1 MAAVSAVVAQV
12 TPLEMMPTL
21 SVIVPAHN
29 NGHQLEECLKA
40 LRGSRDAKFEII
52 VVDDCSTEDIRPV
65 VTRYGAQYVYLS
77 QNGGPSAARNLGAR
91 KATGDILVFIDSDVA
106 VTPLVLA
113 NISEDFLRHPRLAAV
128 FGSYDE
134 DPACDDF
141 FSQQKNLMHH
151 YIHQIS
157 KDQAVS
163 FWAGCGAIRKQVFR
177 EMGGFDAAQFPR
189 PSIEDIELG
198 YRMVGA
204 GKKVLL
210 DKRIQAKHL
219 KRWTLTK
226 LLRADIFDRA
236 VPWAK
241 LIMKTHWLPRDLN
254 LGYRARLSAVL
265 VALLAL
271 DLLVLPFSLANSRWA
286 PPAFHLAF
294 VISGIVAGLIVVNH
308 RMYRWFHERR
318 GFWFTVRMVLFHWF
332 YYFYSGVVFVCCAL
346 AYKVSRVGSPSSKIA
361 TSAVES
367 GD

>member
-1 MAAVSAVVAQV
+1 MAAARAVVAQV
-12 TPLEMMPTL
+12 TPQQSMPML

-29 NGHQLEECLKA
+29 NAHQLDQCLKA
-40 LRGSRDAKFEII
+40 LRASYYVNFEII

-65 VTRYGAQYVYLS
+65 VTHYGAQYVHLS
-77 QNGGPSAARNLGAR
+77 QNGGPSTARNLGAR
-91 KATGDILVFIDSDVA
+91 KATGEILVFIDSDVA
-106 VTPLVLA
+106 VNPLVLS
-113 NISEDFLRHPRLAAV
+113 NISEDFLRQPRLAAV

-134 DPACDDF
+134 EPACDDF

-157 KDQAVS
+157 KDEAVS
-163 FWAGCGAIRKQVFR
+163 FWAGCGAIRKQVFL

-241 LIMKTHWLPRDLN
+241 LIMKTRWLPRDLN
-254 LGYRARLSAVL
+254 LGYRARLSAIF
-265 VALLAL
+265 VALLVL
-271 DLLVLPFSLANSRWA
+271 DLVVLPFSLANFWWA
-286 PPAFHLAF
+286 PPAFHLGF
-294 VISGIVAGLIVVNH
+294 VICGIVAGLVVVNH
-308 RMYRWFHERR
+308 RMYRWFHQRR
-318 GFWFTVRMVLFHWF
+318 GFWFTLRVVLFHWF

-346 AYKVSRVGSPSSKIA
+346 AYKLSRVGSPSSKIA

>member
-1 MAAVSAVVAQV
+1 VA
-12 TPLEMMPTL
+12 
-21 SVIVPAHN
+21 
-29 NGHQLEECLKA
+29 
-40 LRGSRDAKFEII
+40 D
-52 VVDDCSTEDIRPV
+52 
-65 VTRYGAQYVYLS
+65 
-77 QNGGPSAARNLGAR
+77 
-91 KATGDILVFIDSDVA
+91 
-106 VTPLVLA
+106 
-113 NISEDFLRHPRLAAV
+113 DFLRQPHLSAV

-134 DPACDDF
+134 EPACTDF
-141 FSQQKNLMHH
+141 LSQQKNLMHH

-163 FWAGCGAIRKQVFR
+163 FWAGCGAVRKRDFL

-198 YRMVGA
+198 YRMVKA
-204 GKKVLL
+204 GKRVLL
-210 DKRIQAKHL
+210 DKRVQAKHL
-219 KRWTLTK
+219 KRWTLSK

-241 LIMKTHWLPRDLN
+241 LIMETHWLPRDLN

-271 DLLVLPFSLANSRWA
+271 NLMMVPFSLANRWWS
-286 PPAFHLAF
+286 PSAFHVAFILA
-294 VISGIVAGLIVVNH
+294 GIMTGLIVVNH
-308 RMYRWFHERR
+308 RMYSWFQHRR
-318 GFWFTVRMVLFHWF
+318 GFWFTVRVVLFHWF

-346 AYKVSRVGSPSSKIA
+346 AYKLSRVDSPSSKIA